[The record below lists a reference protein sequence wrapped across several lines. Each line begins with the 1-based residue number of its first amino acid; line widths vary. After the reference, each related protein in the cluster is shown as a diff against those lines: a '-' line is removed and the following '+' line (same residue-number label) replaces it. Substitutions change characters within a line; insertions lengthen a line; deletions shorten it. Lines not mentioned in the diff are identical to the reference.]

1 MFGEQKFI
9 SSNSRLNF
17 RKTHSACFSRWR
29 GLIPVLKAGGKK
41 GGGSERMKGRGR
53 RIRGALLRLN
63 PNFHAFVF
71 AFWPPWAGKRG
82 MCDASS
88 AMLCISLSYWGTR
101 VFTSPRGGEGQRE
114 VVLSAHISCSTFYP
128 LLSSVAEEFWPGF
141 TACHLFLAPLLLP
154 PSHHHLSPPFLRDFY
169 PPDGKGFLRSRSLGI
184 KTFSPPSLFFG
195 SCC

>member
-1 MFGEQKFI
+1 M
-9 SSNSRLNF
+9 
-17 RKTHSACFSRWR
+17 
-29 GLIPVLKAGGKK
+29 LKAGG
-41 GGGSERMKGRGR
+41 GGEKERR
-53 RIRGALLRLN
+53 RKREDVRERKTDTRNFAALKFKFSCVRVRVLTALSGKARYVRCLIRHALHLLILLG
-63 PNFHAFVF
+63 HTGLHF
-71 AFWPPWAGKRG
+71 AE
-82 MCDASS
+82 
-88 AMLCISLSYWGTR
+88 
-101 VFTSPRGGEGQRE
+101 RGGRVRE

-184 KTFSPPSLFFG
+184 KTFSPSSLFFG